1 MVQQTNF
8 ELTILNLTHGKG
20 QLMGKKIP
28 LFTLVSVALGLC
40 CSAAPAGSP
49 MGPPR
54 ALVGH
59 HRWVVDF
66 EYAHQKMDLGT
77 CGQCRGYYRVLPEEP
92 LELIDPYYAEFKI
105 KDLKSDMFFGSVGY
119 GVREN
124 VDVFVRLGAVDAKD
138 DVGPVAVPGCPG
150 CEQDFAFDGS
160 HGFAWG
166 FGTKATFC
174 QKGNL
179 AWGGLLQITWA
190 NPDQSDMSGTVP
202 EPAGGTVSGEM
213 KLDWREIQ
221 IAIGPTWQVRDGLC
235 IYGGPFWL
243 FIRGDLD
250 IESSWFP
257 GATEAGRLIC
267 SHDVTEESEFG
278 GYCGALWDVVRNTSL
293 YAEYQF
299 TGDAWGVGLGCILRL
314 E

>member
-1 MVQQTNF
+1 
-8 ELTILNLTHGKG
+8 
-20 QLMGKKIP
+20 MGKKIP
-28 LFTLVSVALGLC
+28 LFTLVSVALGLY

-77 CGQCRGYYRVLPEEP
+77 CGQCTEVYDP
-92 LELIDPYYAEFKI
+92 LWWDNPFTSSARFKI
-105 KDLKSDMFFGSVGY
+105 KDLKSDMFFGSLGY

-124 VDVFVRLGAVDAKD
+124 VDVFVRLGAADAKD
-138 DVGPVAVPGCPG
+138 EIGPIDFTTCPD
-150 CEQDFAFDGS
+150 CEHYFGFDGGS
-160 HGFAWG
+160 GFAWG
-166 FGTKATFC
+166 FGAKATFC

-179 AWGGLLQITWA
+179 AWGGLFQVTWA
-190 NPDQSDMSGTVP
+190 DPGRSSLNWQNPEDPGETL
-202 EPAGGTVSGEM
+202 SGEM

-267 SHDVTEESEFG
+267 SHDVTEESELG

>member
-1 MVQQTNF
+1 MQKRILV
-8 ELTILNLTHGKG
+8 LTLA
-20 QLMGKKIP
+20 
-28 LFTLVSVALGLC
+28 SVALGLY
-40 CSAAPAGSP
+40 CSAALAGSP

-66 EYAHQKMDLGT
+66 EYAHQKIDLGT
-77 CGQCRGYYRVLPEEP
+77 CGQCTEAYDP
-92 LELIDPYYAEFKI
+92 LWWDNPFTSSARFKI
-105 KDLKSDMFFGSVGY
+105 KDLKSDMFFGSLGY

-124 VDVFVRLGAVDAKD
+124 VDVFVRLGVADAKD
-138 DVGPVAVPGCPG
+138 QIGPIEFTGTCPY
-150 CEQDFAFDGS
+150 CEHYFDFNGGG
-160 HGFAWG
+160 GFAWG

-179 AWGGLLQITWA
+179 SWGGLFQVTWVDPGRSSLSWQ
-190 NPDQSDMSGTVP
+190 NPKDPVERLSGKM
-202 EPAGGTVSGEM
+202 E
-213 KLDWREIQ
+213 LDWREIQ
-221 IAIGPTWQVRDGLC
+221 IATGPTWQVRDGLC

-243 FIRGDLD
+243 FVRGDLD
-250 IESSWFP
+250 IKGSWFLDVP
-257 GATEAGRLIC
+257 EPQGRLIC

-278 GYCGALWDVVRNTSL
+278 GYCGALWDVVRNASL

-299 TGDAWGVGLGCILRL
+299 TGDAWGIGLGCIWRL

>member
-8 ELTILNLTHGKG
+8 KLTILNLTHGKG

-28 LFTLVSVALGLC
+28 LFTLVSVALGVC

-66 EYAHQKMDLGT
+66 EYAHQKIDLGT
-77 CGQCRGYYRVLPEEP
+77 CGQCTEVYDP
-92 LELIDPYYAEFKI
+92 LWWDNPFTSSARFKI
-105 KDLKSDMFFGSVGY
+105 KDLKSDMFFGSLGY

-124 VDVFVRLGAVDAKD
+124 VDVFVRLGAADAKD
-138 DVGPVAVPGCPG
+138 EIGPIDFTTCPD
-150 CEQDFAFDGS
+150 CEHYFGFDGGS
-160 HGFAWG
+160 GFAWG
-166 FGTKATFC
+166 FGAKATFC

-179 AWGGLLQITWA
+179 AWGGLFQVTWA
-190 NPDQSDMSGTVP
+190 DPGRSSLNWQNPEDPGETL
-202 EPAGGTVSGEM
+202 SGEM

-267 SHDVTEESEFG
+267 SHDVTEESELG

>member
-1 MVQQTNF
+1 
-8 ELTILNLTHGKG
+8 
-20 QLMGKKIP
+20 MGKKIP

-66 EYAHQKMDLGT
+66 EYAHQKIDLGT
-77 CGQCRGYYRVLPEEP
+77 CGQCRES
-92 LELIDPYYAEFKI
+92 YALDWNESFPSFREFKI
-105 KDLKSDMFFGSVGY
+105 EDLKSDMFFGSLGY
-119 GVREN
+119 GIREN
-124 VDVFVRLGAVDAKD
+124 VDVFVRLGAADARD
-138 DVGPVAVPGCPG
+138 EISPIRFPEDCPQ
-150 CEQDFAFDGS
+150 CAEEFTFDADY
-160 HGFAWG
+160 GFAWG
-166 FGTKATFC
+166 LGAKATFC

-179 AWGGLLQITWA
+179 AWGGLFQVTWVDPGRSSLSWQ
-190 NPDQSDMSGTVP
+190 NPEDPGDRLTGKMD
-202 EPAGGTVSGEM
+202 
-213 KLDWREIQ
+213 LDWREIQ

-235 IYGGPFWL
+235 VYGGPFWL
-243 FIRGDLD
+243 FVRGDLD
-250 IESSWFP
+250 VKSSYIF
-257 GATEAGRLIC
+257 GTEMARLIC